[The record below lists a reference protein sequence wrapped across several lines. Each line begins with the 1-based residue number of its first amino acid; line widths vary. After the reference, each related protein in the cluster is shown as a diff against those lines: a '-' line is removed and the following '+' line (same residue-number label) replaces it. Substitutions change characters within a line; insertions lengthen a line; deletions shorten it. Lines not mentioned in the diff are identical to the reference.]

1 MYKWLQVLVKLEC
14 KYQWLNTQI
23 GQGVWP
29 WCLVGS
35 TVPMKNAPSPFVACL
50 PYDDFKLP
58 STFLMN
64 CFVVWLTDHLFSL
77 ISSRDHCQRSSPSRT
92 SNTLQAG
99 FEPARNL
106 SSGFVEWS
114 CAVVITTT
122 PRSSVSHIYH
132 NYDKT
137 LYNFLLPPVPP
148 RQTYLPA
155 YLLTPQAKLT
165 PYLSLDAKDK
175 HFI

>member
-77 ISSRDHCQRSSPSRT
+77 ISSRDPHHRESPTRREQD
-92 SNTLQAG
+92 L
-99 FEPARNL
+99 NL
-106 SSGFVEWS
+106 RGTWSSGFVEWS
-114 CAVVITTT
+114 YAVVITTT
-122 PRSSVSHIYH
+122 PRIIVMIMQI
-132 NYDKT
+132 N
-137 LYNFLLPPVPP
+137 NGC
-148 RQTYLPA
+148 
-155 YLLTPQAKLT
+155 
-165 PYLSLDAKDK
+165 
-175 HFI
+175 